1 MKRERLHIWIRILSC
16 LVLLGVCCTLAAPLA
31 AWAAQ
36 PEEDTA
42 DEEAG
47 LTGAQVLEMRQADL
61 AVTAL
66 TESDEF
72 AAMDAQ
78 ERYAAAE
85 QQLLALADE
94 GLIDRRS
101 LYYDEEMQMF
111 TFSYRCGVLGGMLLQ
126 DLEDLTPQQAAY
138 DLPLLSV
145 ASALGAEENGE
156 ENGLD
161 LAATDAANGR
171 IGTADIYYAFDNA
184 RMSSRYPYYAVMQQS
199 WTEAGLTTRLHTDLT
214 VASMRAI
221 TPGDLCVFSM
231 HGAYYTYTYG
241 WLWQRTITAP
251 IMILTEESSWLKD
264 LLYASDLLT
273 HRVIKVNGLYCLL
286 PSFFLAHLSGS
297 ALSGTIVFSETCDFF
312 GKGCED
318 YTLASPF
325 LSAGA
330 KAVIGF
336 RNTVYSTYSRNVMW
350 DTVNQLIY
358 GDTVQ
363 EALAH
368 ATQRYGSDDVVW
380 YSSLTTR
387 TPHALAAYPLYVG
400 DGDAWLPYTSVV
412 SLSGAA

>member
-1 MKRERLHIWIRILSC
+1 
-16 LVLLGVCCTLAAPLA
+16 VLLGVCCTLAAPLA
-31 AWAAQ
+31 ALAEQ
-36 PEEDTA
+36 PEEDA
-42 DEEAG
+42 AAEEAV
-47 LTGAQVLEMRQADL
+47 LTSTDVLAMREADL

-72 AAMDAQ
+72 AAMDEQ
-78 ERYAAAE
+78 ERYAAAK

-111 TFSYRCGVLGGMLLQ
+111 TFSYSCGVLGGMLLQ
-126 DLEDLTPQQAAY
+126 DLEELTPQQAAY
-138 DLPLLSV
+138 DLPLLS
-145 ASALGAEENGE
+145 AAAAANAESGE

-161 LAATDAANGR
+161 CTNADSGNAR
-171 IGTADIYYAFDNA
+171 IGTADIYYAFDDA
-184 RMSSRYPYYAVMQQS
+184 KVSGRYPYYAVMQQS
-199 WTEAGLTTRLHTDLT
+199 WSDAGLITRLHTNLT
-214 VASMRAI
+214 VASMRTI

-241 WLWQRTITAP
+241 WLWRRTITAP

-297 ALSGTIVFSETCDFF
+297 AFSGSIVFSETCDFF

-318 YTLASPF
+318 YTLASTF

-368 ATQRYGSDDVVW
+368 AIRRYGSDDVVW

>member
-1 MKRERLHIWIRILSC
+1 MKKERLHIWIRILSC

-161 LAATDAANGR
+161 LAAVDAANGR
-171 IGTADIYYAFDNA
+171 IGTADIYYAFDNT
-184 RMSSRYPYYAVMQQS
+184 RISSRYPYYAVMQQS

>member
-1 MKRERLHIWIRILSC
+1 MKKERLHIWIRILSC

-171 IGTADIYYAFDNA
+171 IGTADIYYAFDNT
-184 RMSSRYPYYAVMQQS
+184 RISSRYPYYAVMQQS

-400 DGDAWLPYTSVV
+400 NGDAWLPYTSVV
-412 SLSGAA
+412 SLSGVA